1 MFYFTEATVLEVQQ
15 VLSSILKTLQNQY
28 HPSTFVMEL
37 HLTSMTYALITLMV
51 LKHKL
56 KEQEFGLLVMHPE
69 QYY

>member
-1 MFYFTEATVLEVQQ
+1 MFYFLEATVLEVQQ
-15 VLSSILKTLQNQY
+15 VLSSILKTLKNQY
-28 HPSTFVMEL
+28 LLPTFVLEL
-37 HLTSMTYALITLMV
+37 HLTSMTYNLITLMV

>member
-15 VLSSILKTLQNQY
+15 VFSSILKTLKNQY
-28 HPSTFVMEL
+28 HPPNFVLEL